1 MEFIMTIS
9 EVIKELEDYKQMY
22 GDIRVEIDYT
32 KEDDYSG
39 EQYLQSGDPFFKIK
53 NYGIR
58 TLLIKIQ

>member
-22 GDIRVEIDYT
+22 GDIRVEIGYT

-39 EQYLQSGDPFFKIK
+39 E
-53 NYGIR
+53 
-58 TLLIKIQ
+58 